1 MPNASAPPAV
11 VEMTRPPSI
20 AAAIARSL
28 RSVVVLGTTAIVLA
42 VGVFYFW
49 TAATSPDPG
58 RSYHSLLAESFEHGR
73 TDLPVTPAPEL
84 LALPDPYDPAQNLP
98 YRLHDASLYHG
109 NYYLYFGPAPAAL
122 FFLPLRIVGVEA
134 TDRWVDPA
142 LALGA
147 FAASAALLLFLIAR
161 YLPRTPT
168 VWRLVA
174 VAGLGLGNMVP
185 FMLRRPEVYET
196 SIAAGLLFLMLAAL
210 LAVVGT
216 LRERPSL
223 PLIALGSLSLGL
235 AVGSRANMVLAA
247 PLLVW
252 AWWRVLGPR
261 AGWRWRRVARV
272 AVAAGGPFAACL
284 LLLALY
290 NVVRFGSPTELG
302 VTYQLAS
309 QANAH
314 EFDYFELG
322 RLLPGAWFYVL
333 QPPDIGLDFPFIT
346 LNPEYP
352 GTLPTGFFV
361 EPVAGVLVV
370 APLVA
375 VLLALPWLARNPDAK
390 TRELAGFVGLLAIIS
405 LLLPLPSLVG
415 FGGATERYEVDFA
428 SFLIIGASL
437 TWLWLADRG
446 RRRRSPRWA
455 VLGVGTAAILFC
467 VTTNLAFSV
476 VGYSDGLRV
485 SQLATY
491 ARIER
496 AFAWIPTLAATIRGE
511 PVLLETGPR
520 EAILRTATVQ
530 IAAPGSGVVALR
542 ARFLTNPDIPRGSR
556 IVIQVRSLGGTSDPI
571 ELAGGETTVRAEVSH
586 GLNNLLVVWTVIGY
600 AGPVP
605 ATGVPPPGLG
615 IREAQVVAWDPG
627 GKTTPAST
635 MGGA

>member
-1 MPNASAPPAV
+1 M
-11 VEMTRPPSI
+11 MRPRSI

-28 RSVVVLGTTAIVLA
+28 RSAVVLGAMAIVLA
-42 VGVFYFW
+42 VGIFYFW
-49 TAATSPDPG
+49 TAATSPDQG

-73 TDLPVTPAPEL
+73 TDLPVRPAPEL

-109 NYYLYFGPAPAAL
+109 RYYIYFGPAPAAL
-122 FFLPLRIVGVEA
+122 VFLPLRLVGVEV
-134 TDRWVDPA
+134 TDRWADPA

-185 FMLRRPEVYET
+185 FMLRRPAVYET
-196 SIAAGLLFLMLAAL
+196 SIAAGLLFLMLAVL
-210 LAVVGT
+210 LLVVGG

-252 AWWRVLGPR
+252 TWWRVLGPP
-261 AGWRWRRVARV
+261 AGWRRSRVARV

-314 EFDYFELG
+314 AFDYFDLA

-333 QPPDIGLDFPFIT
+333 QPPDFGLDFPFIT
-346 LNPEYP
+346 LHPEYP
-352 GTLPTGFFV
+352 GTLPAGFFV

-370 APLVA
+370 APLIA
-375 VLLALPWLARNPDAK
+375 VLLALPWLARNPDSRM
-390 TRELAGFVGLLAIIS
+390 RELAGLVGLLAIIAV
-405 LLLPLPSLVG
+405 LLPLPSLVG

-428 SFLIIGASL
+428 SLLIIAASL
-437 TWLWLADRG
+437 TWLWLADRA
-446 RRRRSPRWA
+446 RRRPRRRA

-467 VTTNLAFSV
+467 VTTNLAFSM
-476 VGYSDGLRV
+476 VGYSDGLRNT
-485 SQLATY
+485 QLATY

-496 AFAWIPTLAATIRGE
+496 AFSWIPTLAATLRGE

-520 EAILRTATVQ
+520 EATLRTATVQ

-542 ARFLTNPDIPRGSR
+542 ARFVTNPAIPRGSR
-556 IVIQVRSLGGTSDPI
+556 IVIQVQDAGGTPGPI
-571 ELAGGETTVRAEVSH
+571 ALAGGETTVRAQVSH
-586 GLNNLLVVWTVIGY
+586 GLNNVLVTWTVIGY
-600 AGPVP
+600 AGPIP
-605 ATGVPPPGLG
+605 EDGVPLPGLG
-615 IREAQVVAWDPG
+615 IRDARVVAWDPG
-627 GKTTPAST
+627 GTTHAAST
-635 MGGA
+635 MGSA